1 MSAVTL
7 FASAQDAM
15 GADVAQEV
23 YESDVAFSAAVTDAK
38 HLTDAQKQA
47 LLLKVEKIIAKNN
60 AGVTSEHNA
69 FAIKADIEI
78 RDTKTSAGLV
88 RNVTVLTAEV
98 SLTAVNVIDGSVYYS
113 NSIEIETDVVG
124 DSRKAMDQLISSIK
138 VTDPQFVRFV
148 RTSRKRIAEWYNARG
163 LQLPLREEKAEA
175 PADVVPE
182 GTAVEPL
189 ADVPAQEQP
198 QAKPQCDIT
207 ISTGDINF
215 ELLSC
220 KGDIQRKRIN
230 ITARITNL
238 LDNKRWWREFL
249 LAFDQDGNQMKNC
262 KVTEGSNAVTEDFPS
277 GLSTNKVFMLDG
289 ADGSVTSLSYLKL
302 RIGNTDIEIRN
313 LPVTW

>member
-1 MSAVTL
+1 MMPFCL
-7 FASAQDAM
+7 SAQDMVSGDA
-15 GADVAQEV
+15 ASEV
-23 YESDVAFSAAVTDAK
+23 YESDVAFIATVTDAK

-78 RDTKTSAGLV
+78 KDTKTSAGLV

-98 SLTAVNVIDGSVYYS
+98 ALTAYNVQDGSIYYS

-148 RTSRKRIAEWYNARG
+148 RTSRKRIAEWYNTRG

-175 PADVVPE
+175 PADVAAE
-182 GTAVEPL
+182 DTAVEPL
-189 ADVPAQEQP
+189 AEVPAQEQP
-198 QAKPQCDIT
+198 QGRPQCDIT

-230 ITARITNL
+230 ITARVTNL
-238 LDNKRWWREFL
+238 LDNKRWWRQFL
-249 LAFDQDGNQMKNC
+249 MAFDQDGNQMKKC
-262 KVTEGSNAVTEDFPS
+262 KVTENSNSVTEDFPS

-289 ADGSVTSLSYLKL
+289 VDSSITSLSYVKL
-302 RIGNTDIEIRN
+302 SIGDTDIEIKN